1 LAELGAEV
9 IKIELAPGG
18 DRSRGQGVKPR
29 DARFKNSSQSSYFVQ
44 HNHSKRCIALDF
56 KHPRGRQLIR
66 DLVAKS
72 DVVIE
77 NFAPGVMARAGLS
90 YADLKQVNPKI
101 IMCSISFAGQ
111 TGAMS
116 HKLGYDYVAQA
127 YAGITDLVGEPGQS
141 PALTTMAIGDV

>member
-1 LAELGAEV
+1 MAELGAEV

-18 DRSRGQGVKPR
+18 DRSRVQGVKPQ
-29 DARFKNSSQSSYFVQ
+29 DPRFKSSSQSSYFVQ

-56 KHPRGRQLIR
+56 KNPRSQQLIR

-90 YADLKQVNPKI
+90 YEEFKKVNPKI
-101 IMCSISFAGQ
+101 IMCSIS
-111 TGAMS
+111 
-116 HKLGYDYVAQA
+116 
-127 YAGITDLVGEPGQS
+127 
-141 PALTTMAIGDV
+141 